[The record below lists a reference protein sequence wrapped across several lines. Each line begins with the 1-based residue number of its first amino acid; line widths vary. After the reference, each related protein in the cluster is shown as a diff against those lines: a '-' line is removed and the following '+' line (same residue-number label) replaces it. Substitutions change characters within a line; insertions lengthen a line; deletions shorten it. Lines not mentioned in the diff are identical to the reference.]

1 MKEIR
6 GRVRGGLIGIAYGDA
21 FGMPSEMWTP
31 DRIKAVFGK
40 IDRFLPGHPDHMIS
54 SKLVKGEVT
63 DDTINSVLV
72 VEMLGENYGNV
83 DPHLF
88 IRKLKQWIA
97 GSAKSAAVVGP
108 STAKAIALMEEGVP
122 MEETGKMGTTNGGAM
137 KILPVGLKAG
147 SRDGEIDDNRLI
159 EEVAKLCLPTHNTSC
174 AISGATAIAAGGA
187 AAVGGCNT
195 VEEIYEYMMRMAER
209 GSGYGNPIGGP
220 SIAKRMEMGRYFA
233 DHYPEEQALKMIYD
247 YVGTGLSSA
256 ESVPAAAALFYMAKG
271 NPTFCARYAANI
283 GGDTDT
289 MGAMACGISGAY
301 MGARH
306 FAEEEVEMLETVN
319 GISFDRLTD
328 LLLCT

>member
-1 MKEIR
+1 MNEIR
-6 GRVRGGLIGIAYGDA
+6 GRVKGGLVGIAYGDA

-31 DRIKAVFGK
+31 DRIKETFGK
-40 IDRFLPGHPDHMIS
+40 IDSFLPGHPDNVIS
-54 SKLVKGEVT
+54 SKLVRGEVT

-72 VEMLGENYGNV
+72 VEMLGENSGNV

-137 KILPVGLKAG
+137 KILPIGLKAG
-147 SRDGEIDDNRLI
+147 SRDGEIDDDRLI
-159 EEVAKLCLPTHNTSC
+159 EEVVKLCLPTHYTTC
-174 AISGATAIAAGGA
+174 AIGAATAIAAGGA
-187 AAVGGCNT
+187 AAVGGYKT

-209 GSGYGNPIGGP
+209 GMGYGNPVGGP
-220 SIAKRMEMGRYFA
+220 SIAKRMELGRYFA
-233 DHYPEEQALKMIYD
+233 DNYPEEQALKMIYN
-247 YVGTGLSSA
+247 YVGTGLPST

-271 NPTFCARYAANI
+271 NPVLCARYAANI

-289 MGAMACGISGAY
+289 MGAMACGICGAY
-301 MGARH
+301 SKTRH
-306 FAEEEVEMLETVN
+306 FAEEEIEMLETVN
-319 GISFDRLTD
+319 GISFERLTD
-328 LLLCT
+328 LLLST